1 MLISNELR
9 SQLITHTYS
18 RTLRLEFNGVTIQSS
33 NIISDTLEIESS
45 IMDESTL
52 VIGGCIASRMS
63 IKVFNVNNL
72 LNDTLS
78 GVQIKAYITQNYTS
92 DPLLPS
98 DTLYPA
104 SDLLPG
110 YTIHSLDQV
119 IFTGY
124 IYNIERQKQ
133 RNVFEIIAFDEMR
146 RMSETKCKGLIS
158 GYLTYNETQINTLYK
173 LMYTILGHYDDWYDT
188 SFQSQYTSNRS
199 TEFQR
204 SLNRSTLTNITQ
216 ELLRNYASEELS
228 VFDILK
234 AHSELNSRFAYFN
247 ANGDLCFVTFW
258 EKYDD
263 ENQNEHTRR
272 RNANVSISS
281 YNNLYYTDYYTSPIE
296 YISFPYEGNKRYDYG
311 ITNDKRRWYISNNAI
326 TNCSTDASSYITAF
340 YRSGGLNYIF
350 YNLYSYRPYS
360 VATFGEWW
368 IEPGDIVSLPTDNSN
383 LPTLTGWV
391 LTRRIKGVSGMKV
404 ELEAKGS
411 KYFTK
416 EELVYP
422 E

>member
-45 IMDESTL
+45 IMDESML

-104 SDLLPG
+104 SDLSSG

-124 IYNIERQKQ
+124 IYSIERQKQ
-133 RNVFEIIAFDEMR
+133 RNVFEIVAFDEMR
-146 RMSETKCKGLIS
+146 RMSETKCRELIS
-158 GYLTYNETQINTLYK
+158 GYLAYKPDSIKTLRN
-173 LMYTILGHYDDWYDT
+173 LMYTILKSYDDSNGTNVKTDYIKGTDNE
-188 SFQSQYTSNRS
+188 FQYKELRS
-199 TEFQR
+199 TDI
-204 SLNRSTLTNITQ
+204 NITSQ
-216 ELLRNYASEELS
+216 LLYSKASDKLS
-228 VFDILK
+228 VYDILK
-234 AHSELNSRFAYFN
+234 AHSELNSRFAYIN
-247 ANGDLCFVTFW
+247 ASGTLSFISFW
-258 EKYDD
+258 EHVGQWGASDAYS
-263 ENQNEHTRR
+263 QSRS
-272 RNANVSISS
+272 ANVAISS
-281 YNNLYYTDYYTSPIE
+281 YNNLFYKDYNTSPIRT
-296 YISFPYEGNKRYDYG
+296 ISFPYNNTQFLYG
-311 ITNDKRRWYISNNAI
+311 STSDKKQWYISDNII
-326 TNCSTDASSYITAF
+326 TKCSSDPKAYI
-340 YRSGGLNYIF
+340 YNLKDGVNYIF
-350 YNLYSYRPYS
+350 NNLYSYRPYS
-360 VATFGEWW
+360 VTTFGEWW
-368 IEPGDIVSLPTDNSN
+368 IEPGDIVSLPTNNAD

-416 EELVYP
+416 DELIYN

>member
-45 IMDESTL
+45 IMDENTL

-104 SDLLPG
+104 SDLSPG

-124 IYNIERQKQ
+124 IYSIERQKQ
-133 RNVFEIIAFDEMR
+133 RNVFEILAYDEMQ
-146 RMSETKCKGLIS
+146 RMSETKCRELIS
-158 GYLTYNETQINTLYK
+158 GYLAYKPDSIKTLHN
-173 LMYTILGHYDDWYDT
+173 LMRTILENYDDANGTNVKTDYINGID
-188 SFQSQYTSNRS
+188 N
-199 TEFQR
+199 EFQCKE
-204 SLNRSTLTNITQ
+204 LWSTDINITSQ
-216 ELLRNYASEELS
+216 LLYSKASDKLS
-228 VFDILK
+228 VCDILK
-234 AHSELNSRFAYFN
+234 AHSELNSRFAYIN
-247 ANGDLCFVTFW
+247 ASGTLSFISFW
-258 EKYDD
+258 EHVGRWDASDAYS
-263 ENQNEHTRR
+263 QNRS
-272 RNANVSISS
+272 ANVAISS
-281 YNNLYYTDYYTSPIE
+281 YNNLFYKDYNTSPIRT
-296 YISFPYEGNKRYDYG
+296 ISFPYNNTQFLYG
-311 ITNDKRRWYISNNAI
+311 STSDKKQWYISDNII
-326 TNCSTDASSYITAF
+326 TKCSSDPTAYI
-340 YRSGGLNYIF
+340 YNLKDGVNYIF

-360 VATFGEWW
+360 VTTFGEWW
-368 IEPGDIVSLPTDNSN
+368 IEPGDIVSLPTNNAD

-416 EELVYP
+416 DELIYN

>member
-45 IMDESTL
+45 IMDENTL

-63 IKVFNVNNL
+63 VKVFNVDDL

-104 SDLLPG
+104 SDLSPG

-124 IYNIERQKQ
+124 IYSIERQKQ
-133 RNVFEIIAFDEMR
+133 RNVFEILAYDEMQ
-146 RMSETKCKGLIS
+146 RMSETKCRELIS
-158 GYLTYNETQINTLYK
+158 GYLAYSPNQV
-173 LMYTILGHYDDWYDT
+173 
-188 SFQSQYTSNRS
+188 
-199 TEFQR
+199 
-204 SLNRSTLTNITQ
+204 STLHLLMLTV
-216 ELLRNYASEELS
+216 LRNYDDANGTNVKTDYINGIDNEFQCKELWSTDINITSQLLYSKASDKLS
-228 VFDILK
+228 VCDILK
-234 AHSELNSRFAYFN
+234 AHSELNSRFAYIN
-247 ANGDLCFVTFW
+247 SNGELAFVTFW
-258 EKYDD
+258 EIVGRGQDR
-263 ENQNEHTRR
+263 HTDQKRP
-272 RNANVSISS
+272 NVNISS
-281 YNNLYYTDYYTSPIE
+281 YNNLLYKDYYTAPIK
-296 YISFPYEGNKRYDYG
+296 YFSFPYNGGDSRFAKGYA
-311 ITNDKRRWYISNNAI
+311 NDKRYWYISDNIITKCSSDPCAYINNLYDGI
-326 TNCSTDASSYITAF
+326 NYITG
-340 YRSGGLNYIF
+340 Y
-350 YNLYSYRPYS
+350 LYQCRPYS
-360 VATFGEWW
+360 VTVFGEWW
-368 IEPGDIVSLPTDNSN
+368 LEPGDIVSLPTNNAD

-416 EELVYP
+416 DELIYS

>member
-104 SDLLPG
+104 SDLSPG

-124 IYNIERQKQ
+124 IYSIERQKQ
-133 RNVFEIIAFDEMR
+133 RNVFEIVAFDEMR
-146 RMSETKCKGLIS
+146 RMSETKCRELIS
-158 GYLTYNETQINTLYK
+158 GYLAYRPDSIKTLRNLMFTILKSYDDSNETNVKTDYIKGADNEFQYK
-173 LMYTILGHYDDWYDT
+173 EL
-188 SFQSQYTSNRS
+188 RS
-199 TEFQR
+199 TDI
-204 SLNRSTLTNITQ
+204 NITSQ
-216 ELLRNYASEELS
+216 LLYSKASDKLS
-228 VFDILK
+228 VYDILK
-234 AHSELNSRFAYFN
+234 AHSELNSRFAYIN
-247 ANGDLCFVTFW
+247 ASGTLSFISFW
-258 EKYDD
+258 EHVGQWGASDAYS
-263 ENQNEHTRR
+263 QSRS
-272 RNANVSISS
+272 ANVAISS
-281 YNNLYYTDYYTSPIE
+281 YNNLFYKDYNTSPIRT
-296 YISFPYEGNKRYDYG
+296 ISFPYNNTQFLYG
-311 ITNDKRRWYISNNAI
+311 STSDKKQWYISDNII
-326 TNCSTDASSYITAF
+326 TKCSSDPKAYI
-340 YRSGGLNYIF
+340 YNLKDGVNYIF
-350 YNLYSYRPYS
+350 NNLYSYRPYS
-360 VATFGEWW
+360 VTTFGEWW
-368 IEPGDIVSLPTDNSN
+368 IEPGDIVSLPTNNAD

-416 EELVYP
+416 DELIYN